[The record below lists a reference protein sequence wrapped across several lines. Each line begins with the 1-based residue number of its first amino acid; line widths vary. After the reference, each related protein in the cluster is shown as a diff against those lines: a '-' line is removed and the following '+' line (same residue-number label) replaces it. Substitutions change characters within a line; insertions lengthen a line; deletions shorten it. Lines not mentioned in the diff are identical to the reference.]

1 MHLHIHH
8 HADQRVVDKL
18 DMILATQEIL
28 MDSIDR
34 IVADVTAQS
43 TEIESLKAF
52 IVSLKNQIADALSG
66 TTLPPAVEAR
76 LAAIF
81 PPLEANTQAIADAI
95 AATPAPPAATP
106 ADPAPADPAPA
117 SDLGAPKTMT
127 DPNAPTT

>member
-52 IVSLKNQIADALSG
+52 IVSLKNQVADALSG

-95 AATPAPPAATP
+95 AATPAPPVV
-106 ADPAPADPAPA
+106 APADPAPVPA
-117 SDLGAPKTMT
+117 DPVPADPAPVTT

>member
-1 MHLHIHH
+1 
-8 HADQRVVDKL
+8 
-18 DMILATQEIL
+18 

-52 IVSLKNQIADALSG
+52 IVSLKNQVADALGG

-95 AATPAPPAATP
+95 AATPASPVVAPAEPSPVAV
-106 ADPAPADPAPA
+106 DPAPVA
-117 SDLGAPKTMT
+117 T
-127 DPNAPTT
+127 DPTAPTT

>member
-34 IVADVTAQS
+34 IVADVAAQS

-52 IVSLKNQIADALSG
+52 IVSLKNQVADALSG

-95 AATPAPPAATP
+95 AATPAPPAA
-106 ADPAPADPAPA
+106 APADPAPA
-117 SDLGAPKTMT
+117 AADPTPVAT